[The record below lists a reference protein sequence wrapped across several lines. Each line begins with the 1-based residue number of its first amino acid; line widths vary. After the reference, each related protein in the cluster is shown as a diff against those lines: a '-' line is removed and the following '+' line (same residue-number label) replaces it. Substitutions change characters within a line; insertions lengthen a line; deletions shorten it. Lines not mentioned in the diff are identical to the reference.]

1 MFKSLCKIFAVVIIA
16 TPLISCSGK
25 NKKPV
30 IKFSA
35 DSASIV
41 VKNIDEA
48 SLLQA
53 KNHYKDNVDS
63 IALVSVIL
71 KPEELDSLQDDI
83 VVPGKVNVEGDS
95 VVFSPEQP
103 FQKNKSYQVENYI
116 GIKFAGLSNL
126 LNGTARHNLQPQ
138 KQTLKR

>member
-1 MFKSLCKIFAVVIIA
+1 MIIA

-41 VKNIDEA
+41 IKNIDEA
-48 SLLQA
+48 SLLQV
-53 KNHYKDNVDS
+53 KNQYQGNADS
-63 IALVSVIL
+63 VELISVLL
-71 KPEELDSLQDDI
+71 KPGELDSLQDDI
-83 VVPGKVNVEGDS
+83 VVPGKVIVTGDS
-95 VVFSPEQP
+95 VVFVPEQP
-103 FQKNKSYQVENYI
+103 FQKNKSYRVENYI

-138 KQTLKR
+138 KQILKR

>member
-1 MFKSLCKIFAVVIIA
+1 MFKSLCKFLIVTTIGL
-16 TPLISCSGK
+16 LISCSGT

-30 IKFSA
+30 IKFSE

-48 SLLQA
+48 SLLQVI
-53 KNHYKDNVDS
+53 NHYEGNADS
-63 IALVSVIL
+63 VALISVIL
-71 KPEELDSLQDDI
+71 KPGDLDSLQDDI
-83 VVPGKVNVEGDS
+83 EVPGKVKLAGDS
-95 VVFSPEQP
+95 VIFVPEQP
-103 FQKNKSYQVENYI
+103 FKKNRSYLVENYI

-138 KQTLKR
+138 KQLLKR

>member
-1 MFKSLCKIFAVVIIA
+1 MIKSLCKFLIVAAIAVF
-16 TPLISCSGK
+16 LISCSGT

-48 SLLQA
+48 SLLQVR
-53 KNHYKDNVDS
+53 NRYKGNADS
-63 IALVSVIL
+63 VALISVIL
-71 KPEELDSLQDDI
+71 KPGDLDSLQDDI
-83 VVPGKVNVEGDS
+83 EVSGKVKVTGDS
-95 VVFSPEQP
+95 VVFMPEQP
-103 FQKNKSYQVENYI
+103 FQKDKSYLVENYI

-138 KQTLKR
+138 KQILKR